1 MAKRSSPLP
10 AQLHGISLKQ
20 LRSFVTLAQARS
32 FSRAADLMAVS
43 QPALSAAIRHVE
55 TQLGVRLFDRT
66 THQVVITDAGQA
78 LLPHAQRLL
87 TTAENAFTDMRE
99 VATQQTSRI
108 RIGAMPSTIASVS
121 EALLKIGAATPG
133 MSPHLSDG
141 KSDALNDGLHN
152 GAFDMIVNA
161 APVHDPEIEETLLFE
176 DELIMVARHDH
187 ALADRTRL
195 SWRALAGTEV
205 VHFPGGSIGALA
217 TAALHQNGLSHS
229 NRFQVDQLD
238 SLYGIVRAG
247 LAVGILPRLYARM
260 FADGEFTFVQLDR
273 PLVKRRV
280 KLLHRAQLVD
290 EHPAAAKFAL
300 RLATE
305 LRTILAGNAA

>member
-1 MAKRSSPLP
+1 VPKRSSPLA

-32 FSRAADLMAVS
+32 FSRAAEQMSVS

-66 THQVVITDAGQA
+66 THQVVITDAGKA

-99 VATQQTSRI
+99 VATQLTSRI

-121 EALLKIGAATPG
+121 EALLRIGAATPG
-133 MSPHLSDG
+133 VSPHLRDG
-141 KSDALNDGLHN
+141 KSDELNDGLHN
-152 GAFDMIVNA
+152 GAFDMIINA
-161 APVHDPEIEETLLFE
+161 APASEPDIEETLLFE

-187 ALADRTRL
+187 PLSSRPRL
-195 SWRALAGTEV
+195 PWRALAGTEI

-217 TAALHQNGLSHS
+217 TSALHQNGLSHS

-238 SLYGIVRAG
+238 SLYGVVRSG
-247 LAVGILPRLYARM
+247 LAVGILPRLYGRM
-260 FADGEFTFVQLDR
+260 FTGGDFTFVQLDR
-273 PLVKRRV
+273 PMVKRRV
-280 KLLHRAQLVD
+280 KLLHRARLAD
-290 EHPAAAKFAL
+290 EHPAAAKFAGL
-300 RLATE
+300 LVAE
-305 LRTILAGNAA
+305 LRSMLGNGA